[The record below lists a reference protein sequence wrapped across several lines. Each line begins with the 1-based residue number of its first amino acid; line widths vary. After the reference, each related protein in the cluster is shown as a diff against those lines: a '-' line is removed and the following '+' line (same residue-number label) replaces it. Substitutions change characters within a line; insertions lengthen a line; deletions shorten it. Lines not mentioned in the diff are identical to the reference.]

1 MHTYTYICIYI
12 YICVC
17 MYVASHLWQIC
28 PPRSIVYKALS
39 YTYLPHVNAHQIR
52 SAWLMMILRLYTGP
66 HTTNIPHRVGG
77 NTVEG
82 NGLGRASLASLAH
95 YPPLVPVMLKTRQIL
110 LFVATLS
117 VGLCAPVCV
126 CICVCVANT
135 KRCTHAKRQHT
146 QPIWCGS
153 YSTLNQSQGSRHTQ
167 GDRMR
172 MSKIF
177 WLICL
182 VCILK
187 DFHCMI
193 CTTVTIAINQGQ
205 NHNDT
210 VNTAPNVLQLPFWHP
225 LSSPLTGL
233 RASRKACS
241 NKTSVVSLFQLRG
254 HHNISYS
261 MV

>member
-1 MHTYTYICIYI
+1 MYICLYMLHTYIC
-12 YICVC
+12 
-17 MYVASHLWQIC
+17 MYVSSHLWLIC
-28 PPRSIVYKALS
+28 LPRSIVYKALS

-52 SAWLMMILRLYTGP
+52 SAWLMMILRLYTAP

-77 NTVEG
+77 GGAALQKEM
-82 NGLGRASLASLAH
+82 GLVAPRLPRWH
-95 YPPLVPVMLKTRQIL
+95 IIL
-110 LFVATLS
+110 LLCLSCLKPDKFYYLLPLS
-117 VGLCAPVCV
+117 VPVCV
-126 CICVCVANT
+126 YVYVCVWQIQSAP
-135 KRCTHAKRQHT
+135 HMQSDST
-146 QPIWCGS
+146 QPIWYGS
-153 YSTLNQSQGSRHTQ
+153 YSTLNQSQGSRRTR
-167 GDRMR
+167 GDRTR

-241 NKTSVVSLFQLRG
+241 NKTSVVSLFQLRTPQ
-254 HHNISYS
+254 HFVYI
-261 MV
+261 